1 MMKGK
6 SMAEEILDKNVNTV
20 EVDEPEIDGEI
31 KDIEDNTQVEHA
43 YGADDIQI
51 LEGLEAVRKR
61 PGMYIG
67 STGESGLHHLVY
79 EIVDNAIDEALAGYC
94 TEINVKILPGDVIE
108 VTDNGRGIPTGIHP
122 KEKISAATVVYTIL
136 HAGGKFGG
144 GGYKVSGGLHGVGAS
159 VVNALSEWLELTV
172 YDGKEIHFQRF
183 ENGGHYKE
191 QMKVIGTTDKTGTQV
206 RFKPDS
212 TIFHSTEFK
221 YDILLDRL
229 REQAFLNAGLKIV
242 LSDLRDEDKPKQ
254 EVLQYEGGIIS
265 YVEWLQKKRGA
276 EALHPDVVYIEG
288 LLDNISVE
296 IAFQYNTDFNS
307 ETFRSFANNIHTV
320 DGGTHEIAFKNA
332 LNKVINDF
340 VKQYKEQ
347 QANNNKKSKKKQDE
361 VKEFVPLSGEAIREA
376 INAVI
381 SVKLPECEF
390 EGQTKGKLGNPE
402 VRPVVYKITVEKLTY
417 YFEEHPDTIATIAQK
432 CINAQ
437 AARDAAKKAMEAK
450 RKSVTDGA
458 SLPGKLADC
467 SDTDP
472 EKTEVYIVEGDSA
485 GGSAKQGR
493 DRRFQAIL
501 PLWGKM
507 LNVEKARADKVYNN
521 DKLQPVVKA
530 LGTGIGEDFDITK
543 LRYGRVVV
551 MADADV
557 DGSHIRTLLLTF
569 FFRFMRPLI
578 EEGHVYLAQPPLFKV
593 FRGKKVRYAFSD
605 EERDAYIAE
614 LAGESNAKV
623 DVQRYKGLGEMDPE
637 QLWETTMDPA
647 ARTMIKVNLEDAA
660 KADEIFSIL
669 MGDKVEPRREF
680 IEQNARYARI
690 LIYNLFIRARKNK
703 IRECLRVLL

>member
-191 QMKVIGTTDKTGTQV
+191 QMKVIGITDKTGTQV

-669 MGDKVEPRREF
+669 MGDKVEHRREF
-680 IEQNARYARI
+680 IEQNARYAKDLDI
-690 LIYNLFIRARKNK
+690 
-703 IRECLRVLL
+703 